1 MITGFLDI
9 NQVGNTHNC
18 MYKPYVCMCFVLN
31 YRGYM
36 ITSKESYLM
45 LPVVSLFYRLK
56 KEKSLLK

>member
-18 MYKPYVCMCFVLN
+18 MYKLYVCICFVLH

-45 LPVVSLFYRLK
+45 LPVSLFYRLK